1 MASRQSEGYKTAVM
15 DHVFISYARSSEAE
29 AALIAGILDRLDYPV
44 WWDQQL
50 LAHAAYAEIIEE
62 RLRAAK
68 AVIVIWTADAVK
80 SQWVRAEANVAR
92 EAGTLVQMR
101 VGDVVPPLPFNEIQ
115 CVDMT
120 GWQGEA
126 DAPGWRKIIA
136 SIAIL
141 FGKAAPA
148 MPAVAAPAKPPPSAA
163 ARSLAAADGQPLLVV
178 LAFDDLSGDP
188 ETRYFSDG
196 ISEEILH
203 TVSRSKGLRVIAKA
217 SSFQFR
223 GADKNVKRIVAELG
237 ATHMLD
243 GSVRRAGNQVRIN
256 AELVD
261 TASHLTLWSE
271 RFDRALS
278 DIFALQDEIA
288 GAIAAAL
295 DAHFKP
301 ARPATAID
309 PVAYDLYL
317 QARAIYGQDS
327 TNADRM
333 RCVRLL
339 EQTVA
344 LAPSFAMAWGQLALF
359 HGLSLPKTSDE
370 EGAALRPVALSEAQ
384 RALALDPECGPAFT
398 ALALLKPAFA
408 EYGEK
413 LRLAGRGYALART
426 EPAVAHLY
434 AGLLMA
440 VGRNREACE
449 VFDAV
454 VECDPS
460 SPYSLAVRAY
470 FYNAAGETVRSIKMA
485 KDLVAQFPASDYARY
500 MLDRIVR
507 SSAADLV
514 VDESEAAAARARLDK
529 RFAEL
534 YPVIDLAVV
543 GKAARLGYVDIA
555 FEKLFGAIGEKRPI
569 AFDVSP
575 DGRGFARANVAVG
588 LFVHPMRAVRRDPRF
603 ARVCVEV
610 GIYDYWQES
619 GCQPDCVSE
628 VAADYDFMAACA
640 KAAADAGRRPIAFV
654 QA

>member
-1 MASRQSEGYKTAVM
+1 
-15 DHVFISYARSSEAE
+15 
-29 AALIAGILDRLDYPV
+29 
-44 WWDQQL
+44 
-50 LAHAAYAEIIEE
+50 
-62 RLRAAK
+62 
-68 AVIVIWTADAVK
+68 
-80 SQWVRAEANVAR
+80 
-92 EAGTLVQMR
+92 
-101 VGDVVPPLPFNEIQ
+101 
-115 CVDMT
+115 
-120 GWQGEA
+120 
-126 DAPGWRKIIA
+126 
-136 SIAIL
+136 
-141 FGKAAPA
+141 
-148 MPAVAAPAKPPPSAA
+148 
-163 ARSLAAADGQPLLVV
+163 
-178 LAFDDLSGDP
+178 
-188 ETRYFSDG
+188 
-196 ISEEILH
+196 
-203 TVSRSKGLRVIAKA
+203 VSRSKGLRVIAKA

-223 GADKNVKRIVAELG
+223 GPDKNVKRIVAELG

-243 GSVRRAGNQVRIN
+243 GSVRRVGNQVRIN

-261 TASHLTLWSE
+261 TASQLTLWHE
-271 RFDRALS
+271 RFDRSLS
-278 DIFALQDEIA
+278 DIFAVQDEIA
-288 GAIAAAL
+288 GAIADAL
-295 DAHFKP
+295 DAHFQP
-301 ARPATAID
+301 ARPATAIN
-309 PVAYDLYL
+309 PAAYDLYL

-344 LAPSFAMAWGQLALF
+344 LAPDFAMAWGQLALF

-370 EGAALRPVALSEAQ
+370 EGAALRPVALSEAE

-398 ALALLKPAFA
+398 ARALLKPAFA

-413 LRLAGRGYALART
+413 LRLAGQGYALART

-485 KDLVAQFPASDYARY
+485 KELLAQFPASDYARY

-507 SSAADLV
+507 SSAADMV
-514 VDESEAAAARARLDK
+514 VDASEAGAARARLEK

-534 YPVIDLAVV
+534 HPVVDLAVI
-543 GKAARLGYVDIA
+543 GKAARLGFIDLAY
-555 FEKLFGAIGEKRPI
+555 EKLFAAIAEKRPI

-588 LFVHPMRAVRRDPRF
+588 LFVHPMRALRQDPRF
-603 ARVCVEV
+603 ARACVEL
-610 GIYDYWQES
+610 GLYDYWQS
-619 GCQPDCVSE
+619 NGCQPDCARE
-628 VAADYDFMAACA
+628 LAADYDFMAACE
-640 KAAADAGRRPIAFV
+640 AAARAAGRRPLAFEK
-654 QA
+654 A

>member
-1 MASRQSEGYKTAVM
+1 M
-15 DHVFISYARSSEAE
+15 DHVFLSYARSTEAE
-29 AALIAGILDRLDYPV
+29 AARIAGILEQLGYAI

-68 AVIVIWTADAVK
+68 VVIVIWSADAIK

-92 EAGTLVQMR
+92 EAGTLVQLR
-101 VGDVVPPLPFNEIQ
+101 IGNVTPPLPFNEIQ

-120 GWQGEA
+120 GWTGQTDG
-126 DAPGWRKIIA
+126 PGWRKIMG
-136 SIAIL
+136 SIAVL
-141 FGKAAPA
+141 FGQPA
-148 MPAVAAPAKPPPSAA
+148 MPPPAMPSHSISAGGRA
-163 ARSLAAADGQPLLVV
+163 LAAADGQPLVAV
-178 LAFDDLSGDP
+178 LAFDDLSGDA

-223 GADKNVKRIVAELG
+223 GPDKNVRRIVEELG
-237 ATHMLD
+237 ATHLLD
-243 GSVRRAGNQVRIN
+243 GSVRRAGSQVRIN

-261 TASHLTLWSE
+261 TASQLALWSE
-271 RFDRALS
+271 RFDRPLA

-288 GAIAAAL
+288 AAIAMAL
-295 DAHFKP
+295 DAHFQP
-301 ARPATAID
+301 ARPAEAIN
-309 PVAYDLYL
+309 PEAYDLYL
-317 QARAIYGQDS
+317 QTRAVYGQDS
-327 TNADRM
+327 TNADRV

-344 LAPSFAMAWGQLALF
+344 LAPDFAMAWGQLALF

-370 EGAALRPVALSEAQ
+370 EGVGLRPVALRAAQ
-384 RALALDPECGPAFT
+384 RALALDPECGPAQT
-398 ALALLKPAFA
+398 ALALLKPPFA
-408 EYGEK
+408 DYAEK
-413 LRLAGRGYALART
+413 LKLSARGYALART

-440 VGRNREACE
+440 VGRNREACA

-485 KDLVAQFPASDYARY
+485 KDLVEQFPTSDYARY

-507 SSAADLV
+507 STAADLV
-514 VDESEAAAARARLDK
+514 VDAQQRAAAKARLAD

-534 YPVIDLAVV
+534 HPVLDLASV
-543 GKAARLGYVDIA
+543 GKAGRLGFVDIG
-555 FEKLFGAIGEKRPI
+555 FDHLFAAIAQGRPI

-588 LFVHPMRAVRRDPRF
+588 LFVHPFRAMRRDRRF
-603 ARVCVEV
+603 ARVCVEL
-610 GIYDYWQES
+610 GLYDYWRSS
-619 GCQPDCVSE
+619 GTRPDCVE
-628 VAADYDFMAACA
+628 ELADEYDFMAACA
-640 KAAADAGRRPIAFV
+640 AFATAQPV
-654 QA
+654 